1 MADDRKDDERRRFPR
16 TPVYGEIV
24 GQIYTETAAPVL
36 DLSEGGALL
45 EVPCVLRP
53 RSFYTLRLALGRGAV
68 LLLKATV
75 VRSYVHHL
83 ERFGQGETRV
93 RYHAALHFIDIAERD
108 RVILRLRIVGDESV
122 AGALGARLRPAA
134 DAEAEAAQK
143 PQPGAAPREPD
154 PLLVAA
160 WPQGTQSDTDRRDS
174 QRLNLDGKVE
184 GEVGL
189 RLESSVLMLSLGGMM
204 VRMPFAPQ
212 IGSVVSCSLEIDG
225 QPVRVEAI
233 VRDANRETGAVES
246 SRHVVGLE
254 FLGLSGPA
262 RSRIES
268 YIARRLKAADGS

>member
-1 MADDRKDDERRRFPR
+1 VSQGSNNDAKERERRRFPR

-53 RSFYTLRLALGRGAV
+53 RSFYTLRLALGSGAV
-68 LLLKATV
+68 MLLKASV

-83 ERFGQGETRV
+83 EKHGEGETRV
-93 RYHAALHFIDIAERD
+93 RYHAALQFVDPSQRD
-108 RVILRLRIVGDESV
+108 RELLRLRIAGDESL
-122 AGALGARLRPAA
+122 AGDLGAQLEPERLEAPSQPAA
-134 DAEAEAAQK
+134 AA
-143 PQPGAAPREPD
+143 ATD

-160 WPQGTQSDTDRRDS
+160 WPQRVPSGPERRDS
-174 QRLNLDGKVE
+174 ERLHVDGRLE

-189 RLESSVLMLSLGGMM
+189 RLESHVLMLSLGGMT

-212 IGSVVSCSLEIDG
+212 LGSVVSCALEIDG
-225 QPVRVEAI
+225 APVRVQAI
-233 VRDANRETGAVES
+233 VRDAYEQGADGDS
-246 SRHVVGLE
+246 PRHIVGLE

-262 RSRIES
+262 RAQIEGHV
-268 YIARRLKAADGS
+268 ARRLKAADGRG

>member
-1 MADDRKDDERRRFPR
+1 MADDRKDEDRRRWPR

-24 GQIYTETAAPVL
+24 GQIYTETAAPVI

-93 RYHAALHFIDIAERD
+93 RYHAALHFVDIVERD
-108 RVILRLRIVGDESV
+108 RMMLRLRIAGDESV
-122 AGALGARLRPAA
+122 AGTLGARLKPAA
-134 DAEAEAAQK
+134 DEAEAAQK
-143 PQPGAAPREPD
+143 AQPGAAPPEPD
-154 PLLVAA
+154 PLLLAA
-160 WPQGTQSDTDRRDS
+160 WPQGTSTGPNRRDS
-174 QRLNLDGKVE
+174 ERLNLDGKVE

-233 VRDANRETGAVES
+233 VRDANRETGEVES

-254 FLGLSGPA
+254 FLGLSVPA
-262 RSRIES
+262 RTRIEA
-268 YIARRLKAADGS
+268 YIARRLKAADGG

>member
-1 MADDRKDDERRRFPR
+1 VTDERKDHERRRFPR

-68 LLLKATV
+68 MLLKATV

-83 ERFGQGETRV
+83 EKFGEGETRV
-93 RYHAALHFIDIAERD
+93 RYHAALHFIDITERD
-108 RVILRLRIVGDESV
+108 RVMLRLRIAGDESL
-122 AGALGARLRPAA
+122 AGAIGARIKPANA
-134 DAEAEAAQK
+134 PDASR
-143 PQPGAAPREPD
+143 APNAPAPESD
-154 PLLVAA
+154 PLLIAA
-160 WPQGTQSDTDRRDS
+160 WPQGTAPEKERRDS
-174 QRLNLDGKVE
+174 ERLSLDGKVE

-189 RLESSVLMLSLGGMM
+189 RLESTVLMLSMGGMM

-212 IGSVVSCSLEIDG
+212 LGSVVSCSLEIDG
-225 QPVRVEAI
+225 RPVRVEAI
-233 VRDANRETGAVES
+233 VRDANRESGEIES

-254 FLGLSGPA
+254 FLGLSVPA
-262 RSRIES
+262 RTQIEA
-268 YIARRLKAADGS
+268 YIARRLKSADGR